1 LIYPGNRSSVR
12 FERLLEG
19 IQDAE
24 KIRLLREE
32 FTRNNLPDK
41 LKKLQI
47 ILASFELQALKV
59 TPAGTMV
66 QDARR
71 ALNDLAG
78 L

>member
-1 LIYPGNRSSVR
+1 
-12 FERLLEG
+12 
-19 IQDAE
+19 
-24 KIRLLREE
+24 LLREE

-41 LKKLQI
+41 LKKLQTV
-47 ILASFELQALKV
+47 LASFELQALKA